1 MPPRETL
8 IIKLGALGDVLRTT
22 PLLRR
27 LPGRVTWVT
36 DEAALPLLAG
46 HPRLR
51 LVGLRQAAGAL
62 SKRFDLLVNFDED
75 PRACRLAARADAALK
90 VGARLEGG
98 TAAYCERSAP
108 WFDMSLIS
116 RLGRRRADA
125 LKARGRRAYQDYL
138 FAACGLR
145 FAGEEY
151 WLPLRPRRAPAGRVA
166 LEARAGER
174 WPAKRWPGFE
184 PLKGWLRSHGRE
196 PVVLRQRGE
205 LARYI
210 EDING
215 CGIVVAADTL
225 AMHVGLALRK
235 RVVAIFN
242 CTSPHEIHGYG
253 RLVKVVNPRLRDFF
267 YSRKP
272 LPAGAALPLAAV
284 ARAVDVAAAGGDLL
298 S

>member
-36 DEAALPLLAG
+36 GEAALPLLAG
-46 HPRLR
+46 HPRVRVLPFR
-51 LVGLRQAAGAL
+51 RAASAL
-62 SKRFDLLVNFDED
+62 SRRFDLLVNFDED
-75 PRACRLAARADAALK
+75 PRACRLAARARAALR
-90 VGARLEGG
+90 VGARLEDGNV
-98 TAAYCERSAP
+98 TYCERSAP

-116 RLGRRRADA
+116 RLGTRRADA
-125 LKARGRRAYQDYL
+125 LKARGRLPYQDYL

-151 WLPLRPRRAPAGRVA
+151 WLPVRPRRASNGRVA
-166 LEARAGER
+166 LETRAGER
-174 WPAKRWPGFE
+174 WPAKRWAGFK
-184 PLKGWLRSHGRE
+184 PLERHLLEQGRE
-196 PVVLRQRGE
+196 PVLLRQRGE
-205 LARYI
+205 LSRYL
-210 EDING
+210 EDINA
-215 CGIVVAADTL
+215 CGVVVAADTL

-267 YSRKP
+267 YSQEP
-272 LPAGAALPLAAV
+272 LPARAHVPL
-284 ARAVDVAAAGGDLL
+284 RAVTRAVEIAAAGGDLL